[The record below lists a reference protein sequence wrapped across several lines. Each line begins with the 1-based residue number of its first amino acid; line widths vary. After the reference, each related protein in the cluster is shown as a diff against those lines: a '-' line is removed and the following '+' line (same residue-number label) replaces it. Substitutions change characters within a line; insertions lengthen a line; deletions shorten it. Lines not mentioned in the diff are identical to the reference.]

1 MYQELP
7 KNRKLLPLIVING
20 LIVVGG
26 TFFWNIQ
33 ILNRITSFSP
43 LIYWTLAYNLKKPW
57 AKYAIS
63 YCIVWNFVQTGLF
76 AAFLPPA

>member
-26 TFFWNIQ
+26 TFLEYSNIK
-33 ILNRITSFSP
+33 SYHKFSP

-57 AKYAIS
+57 AKYAIG

>member
-7 KNRKLLPLIVING
+7 KIEKLLPFIVING
-20 LIVVGG
+20 LIVVGVH
-26 TFFWNIQ
+26 FWNIQ

-57 AKYAIS
+57 AKYAIG